1 MEKEYC
7 VYVHTNKANGKKYV
21 GITSMSPEK
30 RWANGHGYRSN
41 VLFYRA
47 IQKYGW
53 ESFDHSIVLRDL
65 SREEAY
71 TAEIELISVFKSS
84 NPRFGYNIDKGGNG
98 SNRISETT
106 RENLRKAGKVF
117 AAEHPEAGVRL
128 AEYAK
133 THKTEISLMQKE
145 YNRQHPEK
153 GERHSE
159 WMKKYCADNPDAVR
173 ASREKCREYYEK
185 HPEARKLKSEQ
196 TKRYFDEHPEA
207 REHAARKTK
216 EYYQN
221 PEVKIWKSEE
231 RKRFFAEHPEK
242 KTTKAVAQFYED
254 GTFIAEFVSAREA
267 ETKTGVSYK
276 KISAVVTGKQ
286 KTAGG
291 YIWRYSNELQ
301 NHWDS
306 IQR

>member
-7 VYVHTNKANGKKYV
+7 VYVHTNKANGKRYV
-21 GITSMSPEK
+21 GITSMLPEK

-47 IQKYGW
+47 IKKYGW
-53 ESFDHSIVLRDL
+53 ESFKHSVLFDGL
-65 SREEAY
+65 TREEAY
-71 TAEIELISVFKSS
+71 AKEIELISTFKAS

-98 SNRISETT
+98 SNRITEETRKKLSDGT
-106 RENLRKAGKVF
+106 RRYFK
-117 AAEHPEAGVRL
+117 EHPEARKANADRL
-128 AEYAK
+128 KNMPNNVDALIKY
-133 THKTEISLMQKE
+133 QKE
-145 YNRQHPEK
+145 HPDWGKAHGDYLRTYWADHPEI
-153 GERHSE
+153 
-159 WMKKYCADNPDAVR
+159 VR
-173 ASREKCREYYEK
+173 ASRKKCHEYYEK

-196 TKRYFDEHPEA
+196 TKRYFKEHPEA

-221 PEVKIWKSEE
+221 PEVKRWKSEE

-242 KTTKAVAQFYED
+242 KTTKAVAQFRED
-254 GTFIAEFVSAREA
+254 GTLIDEFVSAREA
-267 ETKTGVSYK
+267 EAKTGVSYK

-291 YIWRYSNELQ
+291 YIWRYSDELQ
-301 NHWDS
+301 DKA
-306 IQR
+306 I

>member
-1 MEKEYC
+1 MEKKYC

-53 ESFDHSIVLRDL
+53 ESFKHSVLFDGL
-65 SREEAY
+65 TREEAY
-71 TAEIELISVFKSS
+71 AKEIELISTFKAS

-98 SNRISETT
+98 SNRITEETRKKLSDGT
-106 RENLRKAGKVF
+106 RRYFK
-117 AAEHPEAGVRL
+117 EHPEARKANADRL
-128 AEYAK
+128 RNMPHNADALIKY
-133 THKTEISLMQKE
+133 QKE
-145 YNRQHPEK
+145 HPDWGKAHGDYLRTYWADHPEIV
-153 GERHSE
+153 H
-159 WMKKYCADNPDAVR
+159 
-173 ASREKCREYYEK
+173 ASRKKCHEYYEK
-185 HPEARKLKSEQ
+185 HPEARTLKSEQ
-196 TKRYFDEHPEA
+196 TKRYFKEHPEA

-216 EYYQN
+216 EYYQD
-221 PEVKIWKSEE
+221 PEVKRWKSEE

-242 KTTKAVAQFYED
+242 KTTKAVAQFRED
-254 GTFIAEFVSAREA
+254 GTLIAEFVSAREA
-267 ETKTGVSYK
+267 EAKTGVSYK

-301 NHWDS
+301 NKA
-306 IQR
+306 I

>member
-1 MEKEYC
+1 MGKKYC

-53 ESFDHSIVLRDL
+53 ESFKHSVLFDGL
-65 SREEAY
+65 TREEAY
-71 TAEIELISVFKSS
+71 AKEIELISTFKAS

-98 SNRISETT
+98 SNRITEETRKKLSDGT
-106 RENLRKAGKVF
+106 RRYFK
-117 AAEHPEAGVRL
+117 EHPEARKANADRL
-128 AEYAK
+128 RNMPHNADALIKY
-133 THKTEISLMQKE
+133 QKE
-145 YNRQHPEK
+145 HPDWGKAHGDYLRTYWADHPEIVHA
-153 GERHSE
+153 GR
-159 WMKKYCADNPDAVR
+159 KKCH
-173 ASREKCREYYEK
+173 EYYEK
-185 HPEARKLKSEQ
+185 HPEARTLKSEQ
-196 TKRYFDEHPEA
+196 TKRYFKEHPEA

-216 EYYQN
+216 EYYQD
-221 PEVKIWKSEE
+221 PEVKRWKSEE

-242 KTTKAVAQFYED
+242 KTTKAVAQFRED
-254 GTFIAEFVSAREA
+254 GTLIAEFVSAREA
-267 ETKTGVSYK
+267 EAKTGVSYK

-301 NHWDS
+301 NKA
-306 IQR
+306 I